1 MKYLASPRYAAV
13 SAISSSDIVGPRMWN
28 TVKVIWIFFFAAS
41 IKPMS
46 RSALS
51 VGSIRPARTSISV
64 TDASAELSVSKTFIW
79 SATSVMSTT
88 SVRLGWK
95 RLSAPRGVS
104 CRRREWR
111 SGGR

>member
-1 MKYLASPRYAAV
+1 M
-13 SAISSSDIVGPRMWN
+13 
-28 TVKVIWIFFFAAS
+28 
-41 IKPMS
+41 KPMS

-95 RLSAPRGVS
+95 RLSVPRGVS
-104 CRRREWR
+104 VSKARVAIWWAVK
-111 SGGR
+111 